1 MTARETALRALI
13 TFRREGAWP
22 DLYLKKACAG
32 LSQEDAALAAALTYG
47 VLQNRAYLD
56 FLIGS
61 FSRRPPEKL
70 TPQLLDALRLGAYQ
84 LVFLSRI
91 PARAAVSETVELV
104 KQQGNPAAAGYA
116 NGVLRALARSLPC
129 LPQVPKEPALERLSI
144 TYSHPRWFVGKML
157 KRLGEEG
164 CEALLQ
170 ADNAAFPVTA
180 RVNTLK
186 TSRAA
191 LQARLAEL
199 GIASSPHAFLPN
211 ALCFDTV
218 RGVLRSGLLEQGLL
232 YIQDTASQLCV
243 EALAP
248 RPGETVFDLCA
259 APGGKALLAG
269 QKMEDRGR
277 ILAMDLYPHKADLIA
292 KNAETYGISILQAA
306 AADASV
312 PREALSGRAD
322 GVICDVPCSGMGV
335 IRKKPD
341 VRYKDGDSIKA
352 LPPLQLAILKNAA
365 AALKPGGRLVY
376 STCTLLKEENEAV
389 VERFLAE
396 TPGVSL
402 EPFSLPGLGEIPE
415 GMLTLWPHIHHTDG
429 FFMARI
435 RKHQG
440 NETTNGR

>member
-22 DLYLKKACAG
+22 DLFLKKACAG
-32 LSQEDAALAAALTYG
+32 LSQEDAALASVLTYG

-61 FSRRPPEKL
+61 FSRRPTEKL

-84 LVFLSRI
+84 LVFLNRI

-116 NGVLRALARSLPC
+116 NGVLRALERRLPSLPK
-129 LPQVPKEPALERLSI
+129 VPEEPVLERLAI

-157 KRLGEEG
+157 KRLGEEA

-186 TSRAA
+186 TTRLA
-191 LQARLAEL
+191 LQVRLAEL
-199 GIASSPHAFLPN
+199 GISSNPHAFLPN
-211 ALCFDTV
+211 ALCFDTIKS
-218 RGVLRSGLLEQGLL
+218 VLRSDLLDQGLL

-248 RPGETVFDLCA
+248 RPGETILDLCA
-259 APGGKALLAG
+259 APGGKSLLAG
-269 QKMEDRGR
+269 QMMEDRGQ
-277 ILAMDLYPHKADLIA
+277 ILAMDLYPHKAKLIA

-306 AADASV
+306 AADAAV
-312 PREALSGRAD
+312 PREALLGRAD

-341 VRYKDGDSIKA
+341 VRYKDGDSIKS

-389 VERFLAE
+389 VGRFLAE
-396 TPGVSL
+396 TPVVSL

-435 RKHQG
+435 RKK
-440 NETTNGR
+440 

>member
-32 LSQEDAALAAALTYG
+32 LSQEDAALASALTYG

-157 KRLGEEG
+157 RRLGEEG

-186 TSRAA
+186 TTRPA

-277 ILAMDLYPHKADLIA
+277 ILAMDLHPHKADLIA
-292 KNAETYGISILQAA
+292 KNAETYGVSILQAA
-306 AADASV
+306 AADAGE
-312 PREALSGRAD
+312 PREALFGRAD

-352 LPPLQLAILKNAA
+352 LPPLLLAILKNAA

-389 VERFLAE
+389 VARFLAE